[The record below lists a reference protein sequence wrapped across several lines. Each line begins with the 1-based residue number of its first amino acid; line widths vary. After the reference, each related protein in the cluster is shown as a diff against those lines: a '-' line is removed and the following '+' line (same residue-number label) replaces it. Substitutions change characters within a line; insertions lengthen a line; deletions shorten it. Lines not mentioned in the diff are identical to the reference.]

1 MPTTYNDQF
10 YTFDPANPPP
20 VGAAVNVVR
29 LDLVDQNNDGD
40 IDRFDNDSVGGVDVV
55 NSWPGDTVTIDV
67 PGTGN
72 VTYTGTTFY
81 LADGESVFT
90 PTDGQSLEN
99 GTFVA
104 STFVNTEGPLLVG
117 DLGPACFT
125 PGTLIDVPGGR
136 RQVERLSPGD
146 LVSTRDHG
154 ARLLRHVARARFAAA
169 GAAAPVRFARGALG
183 NDRAFEVSQQHR
195 MLLTGWRAELLFGEA
210 EVLVPAVYLVDGHRI
225 RLRTGGMVEYLHLIF
240 DRHEIVTADGIP
252 SESCYP
258 GPALMARADRAAQA
272 ELQRLFPGLQG
283 RAAAPAAAMPPAARR
298 VLRAHEACLVA

>member
-10 YTFDPANPPP
+10 YAFDPANPPP
-20 VGAAVNVVR
+20 AGAAASFVS
-29 LDLVDQNNDGD
+29 LDLVDRNDDGD
-40 IDRFDNDSVGGVDVV
+40 IDRFNGDSVGGVDVV

-81 LADGESVFT
+81 LANGGRVFT
-90 PTDGQSLEN
+90 PTDGQVLEN

-104 STFVNTEGPLLVG
+104 STFVNAQGPLLVD
-117 DLGPACFT
+117 DLGPVCFT

-136 RQVERLSPGD
+136 CPVDRLSPGD

-154 ARLLRHVARARFAAA
+154 ARPLRQVARARFVAA
-169 GAAAPVRFARGALG
+169 GAAAPVRFARGVLG
-183 NDRAFEVSQQHR
+183 NDRAFEVSQRHR

-210 EVLVPAVYLVDGHRI
+210 EVLVPALHLLDGRRI
-225 RLRTGGMVEYLHLIF
+225 RLRTGGAVDYIHLIF

-258 GPALMARADRAAQA
+258 APALMARADRGAQA
-272 ELQRLFPGLQG
+272 ELRRFFPSLQD
-283 RAAAPAAAMPPAARR
+283 PDVPPPAARR
-298 VLRAHEACLVA
+298 VLRAHEARLVA

>member
-20 VGAAVNVVR
+20 AGAAVSFVS
-29 LDLVDQNNDGD
+29 LDLVDQNDDGD
-40 IDRFDNDSVGGVDVV
+40 IDRFNGDSVGGLDVV

-67 PGTGN
+67 PGTGA

-81 LADGESVFT
+81 LANGERVFT
-90 PTDGQSLEN
+90 PTDGQVLEN

-104 STFVNTEGPLLVG
+104 STFVNAQGPLLVD
-117 DLGPACFT
+117 DLGPVCFT

-136 RQVERLSPGD
+136 CRVDRLSPGD

-154 ARLLRHVARARFAAA
+154 PRPLRQVARARFVAA
-169 GAAAPVRFARGALG
+169 GAAAPVRFARGVLG

-195 MLLTGWRAELLFGEA
+195 MLLTGWRAELLFGEP
-210 EVLVPAVYLVDGHRI
+210 EVLVPALHLLDGRRI
-225 RLRTGGMVEYLHLIF
+225 RLRTGGTVEYLHLIF

-258 GPALMARADRAAQA
+258 GPAVMARAGRGAQA
-272 ELQRLFPGLQG
+272 ELQEFFPGLPG
-283 RAAAPAAAMPPAARR
+283 RRAPQPAMPPAARR
-298 VLRAHEACLVA
+298 VLRAHEARLVA